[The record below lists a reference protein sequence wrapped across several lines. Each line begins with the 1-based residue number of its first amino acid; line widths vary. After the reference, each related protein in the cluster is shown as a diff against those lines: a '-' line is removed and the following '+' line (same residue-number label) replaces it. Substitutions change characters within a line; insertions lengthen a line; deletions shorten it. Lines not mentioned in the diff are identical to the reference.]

1 MVVRPG
7 FSGLAAWLVQRGSAV
22 YMLAFLLVTSV
33 SLAVHPRTTFPQW
46 SGWVRSGAVSTGSAL
61 FFLALC
67 CHMWV
72 GLRDVLL
79 DYAKPAP
86 LRRGL
91 LALLAAAL
99 VGLAGWALI
108 VLFAPGG

>member
-1 MVVRPG
+1 MVRRG
-7 FSGLAAWLVQRGSAV
+7 FSGLAAWGVQRGSAV
-22 YMLAFLLVTSV
+22 YMLAFLFFTVASLV
-33 SLAVHPRTTFPQW
+33 LHPRVTFLEW
-46 SGWVRSGAVSTGSAL
+46 TRWVHSPVVSAGSAL

-79 DYAKPAP
+79 DYAKPAS

-91 LALLAAAL
+91 LALLAVAL
-99 VGLAGWALI
+99 LVFAGWALTI
-108 VLFAPGG
+108 LFVPGS